1 MSDISG
7 SDIFDAASVD
17 TSPEP
22 APTPATPE
30 PSAPPAI
37 AQPDAQP
44 TATTAPATPPADP
57 AASPQEPTVIN
68 EQGNRVPLS
77 ELLEQRERRQA
88 AERKAEE
95 AERRYQ
101 ELERQLRQSQQPRT
115 PPPDVLENPQ
125 AFAGHLEQSMEQ
137 RFRGMMVN
145 MSFDMVRESNPN
157 GFQAAWSALQDQV
170 RSGNSR
176 VRDEIVSSPNPGSAL
191 MRWHQREETIRQIG
205 DGGLE
210 AYRQRML
217 DEAMKDPNFRTRAME
232 AWRTEAQQTQ
242 TSASSPPP
250 SIPSL
255 NRTTGVANPPE
266 RSSVSGAELFEAAS
280 APRRR

>member
-17 TSPEP
+17 ASPEP
-22 APTPATPE
+22 VSTPAAPE
-30 PSAPPAI
+30 PSAPPATV
-37 AQPDAQP
+37 QPEALP
-44 TATTAPATPPADP
+44 PVATAPEPPPVDP
-57 AASPQEPTVIN
+57 AAPPQEPTVLN
-68 EQGNRVPLS
+68 EHGNRVPLS

-125 AFAGHLEQSMEQ
+125 AFAGHLEQAMEQ

-145 MSFDMVRESNPN
+145 MSFDMVRESNPT
-157 GFQAAWSALQDQV
+157 GFQAAWGALQDQI

-176 VRDEIVSSPNPGSAL
+176 IRDEIISSPNPGSAL

-205 DGGLE
+205 DGGLD
-210 AYRQRML
+210 AYRQRTL

-255 NRTTGVANPPE
+255 NRTTGAS
-266 RSSVSGAELFEAAS
+266 RQLDQSAVSGAELFEAAS

>member
-1 MSDISG
+1 MSDISDA
-7 SDIFDAASVD
+7 DIFASAVSGD
-17 TSPEP
+17 VSPEP
-22 APTPATPE
+22 APTSATPE

-44 TATTAPATPPADP
+44 TATTAPATPPVDP
-57 AASPQEPTVIN
+57 AAPPQEPTVIN
-68 EQGNRVPLS
+68 EQGNRVPLP
-77 ELLEQRERRQA
+77 EYLGERDRRKV

-101 ELERQLRQSQQPRT
+101 ELERQFRQSQQPRT

-242 TSASSPPP
+242 TSASPPNP
-250 SIPSL
+250 SVPSL
-255 NRTTGVANPPE
+255 NRTTGTRPAVPA
-266 RSSVSGAELFEAAS
+266 GAPSDAEIFAHAT
-280 APRRR
+280 ARR